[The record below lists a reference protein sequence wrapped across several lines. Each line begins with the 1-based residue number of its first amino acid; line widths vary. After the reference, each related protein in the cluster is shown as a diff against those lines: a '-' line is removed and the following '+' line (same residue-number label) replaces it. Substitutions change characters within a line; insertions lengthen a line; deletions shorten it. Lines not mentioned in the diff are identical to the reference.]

1 MSNRTLVESLT
12 PVKSFLDSKCRNSID
27 SRNAYLTG
35 LVHFD
40 NFVSPKHYTIESV
53 LTALAEGQLNVYEL
67 LDSFISSQMSRL
79 SPRTTRLNLAVMKSY
94 FGYHDIDIIPSR
106 FQKKVTVPK
115 IHKEKEQPIDA
126 SDIRKI
132 LLVCNNK
139 RLKTYVLILAS
150 GGMRAVEAL
159 AIRIRDIDYTVNPT
173 KVHIRKE
180 YAKIRVSRD
189 IYISD
194 EATQYLK
201 SWIDWKYR
209 NGRLKTKDDLVF
221 GVGRS
226 KDPRSLYTEIADE
239 FAKLLEIAGYSE
251 RKDNSSRHKITIH
264 SLRRFADSTIT
275 DLTGDD
281 YAEWFLG
288 HANNSY
294 YTKKEP
300 ALREIYATKCMKYL
314 TFLDYTTLEATGKS
328 IEGKLVEKDLQ
339 IQTLQNQMEEF
350 KREPKGADVEEM
362 QALKG
367 QLTELSKKLYETGI
381 LKKD

>member
-1 MSNRTLVESLT
+1 MELYIFDILDTMGTRTVVESLT

-40 NFVSPKHYTIESV
+40 NFMSPENYTIESV

-67 LDSFISSQMSRL
+67 LDSFISSQISKL

-126 SDIRKI
+126 SDIRNI
-132 LLVCNNK
+132 LLVCNV
-139 RLKTYVLILAS
+139 KTCVLILAS

-159 AIRIRDIDYTVNPT
+159 AIKIGDIDYSVSPT
-173 KVHIRKE
+173 KIHIRKE
-180 YAKIRVSRD
+180 YAKIRVARD

-221 GVGRS
+221 GVLGWN
-226 KDPRSLYTEIADE
+226 PRT
-239 FAKLLEIAGYSE
+239 LLILSFNYSYF
-251 RKDNSSRHKITIH
+251 T
-264 SLRRFADSTIT
+264 
-275 DLTGDD
+275 
-281 YAEWFLG
+281 WFL
-288 HANNSY
+288 HFLHNDSVLVSIY
-294 YTKKEP
+294 IRIYWP
-300 ALREIYATKCMKYL
+300 AVIFSGSR
-314 TFLDYTTLEATGKS
+314 
-328 IEGKLVEKDLQ
+328 KLCGISMLCDL
-339 IQTLQNQMEEF
+339 
-350 KREPKGADVEEM
+350 
-362 QALKG
+362 
-367 QLTELSKKLYETGI
+367 
-381 LKKD
+381 